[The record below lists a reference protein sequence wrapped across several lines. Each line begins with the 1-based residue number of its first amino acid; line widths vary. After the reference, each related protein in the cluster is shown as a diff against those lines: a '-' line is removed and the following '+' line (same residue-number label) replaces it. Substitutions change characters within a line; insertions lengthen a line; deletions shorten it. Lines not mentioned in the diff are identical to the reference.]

1 MVKEGSM
8 VSPISNNE
16 RIESLDVLRGFAILG
31 ILVMNI
37 QSYSSINA
45 SYINPTAYGD
55 LTGINFFVWLVSH
68 LFFDLKFLSLFS
80 ILFGAGIV
88 LFSRKAESKGVKA
101 APLHYRRNFWL
112 LVIGL
117 VHAYFFWHGD
127 ILVPYAIC
135 GFLVFLFRN
144 LKPKTLTILGILAIL
159 VPFLIYLF
167 FGLSMRFWPP
177 EAIEQLA
184 ASWRPGADL
193 IEQELSA
200 YWGGFS
206 SQMQHRVP
214 ASLFFQTSYFLMF
227 MGWRI
232 GGLMLIGMA
241 LFKWGVLSGKRS
253 RSFYAKWAVWGL
265 LIGMTLILIG
275 VYQNF
280 KHDWSVDYSMFIGSL
295 FNYIGSLFVTMAY
308 LAIVVYW
315 STKGTGELRNRLAF
329 TGRMAFS
336 NYLGQTLICTFI
348 FYGHGLGL
356 FGIVER
362 WQKVFMVL
370 GIWVLQL
377 LVSPLW
383 LKHFRFGPVEWAWR
397 SLTYWRI
404 QPMGREK
411 ED

>member
-117 VHAYFFWHGD
+117 IHAYFFWHGD

-144 LKPKTLTILGILAIL
+144 RKPKTLTILGILAIL

-315 STKGTGELRNRLAF
+315 STIGTGELRNRLAF

-362 WQKVFMVL
+362 WQKVFIVL

-404 QPMGREK
+404 QPMGRGK